1 LGKLRKRGDSRN
13 SDGSQDRAPYERAC
27 HCHDLR
33 KQSNTRGRTGRH
45 ASFVGAF
52 VMLARPITLGIAI
65 AAAAALTLGG
75 CATKYNGYGER
86 IYIFQFGQDVQREVD
101 YSNPRLPILPKW
113 RPNTDLWPVPSPWQF
128 NDLSRYSMLDDRAP
142 VWLAPTLAELRCS
155 LPPEGAQFAPWG
167 GPAARTIAPFAVGD
181 NADCAAC
188 NESTARLALLALRA
202 DARGASSAL

>member
-1 LGKLRKRGDSRN
+1 MLV
-13 SDGSQDRAPYERAC
+13 
-27 HCHDLR
+27 
-33 KQSNTRGRTGRH
+33 RT
-45 ASFVGAF
+45 
-52 VMLARPITLGIAI
+52 ITLGIAF
-65 AAAAALTLGG
+65 AAALTLPG
-75 CATKYNGYGER
+75 CATKFNGNGER

-128 NDLSRYSMLDDRAP
+128 NDLSRYSMLDDRSP
-142 VWLAPTLAELRCS
+142 VS
-155 LPPEGAQFAPWG
+155 
-167 GPAARTIAPFAVGD
+167 IAPFAVGD